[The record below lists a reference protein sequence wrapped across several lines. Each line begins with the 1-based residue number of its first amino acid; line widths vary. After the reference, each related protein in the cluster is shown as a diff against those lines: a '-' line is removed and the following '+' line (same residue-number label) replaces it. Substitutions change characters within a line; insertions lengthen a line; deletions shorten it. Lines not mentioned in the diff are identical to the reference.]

1 MERCLAT
8 ANTLQLDVTFDLPL
22 SVFSKVF
29 NSLSFFQDLHRH
41 TSRVCSKAPNISLSN
56 LAIKPEKGK
65 AIMWYNHYIGR
76 DTGWMSTID
85 PLSFYGTNKVEKVE
99 KWVATT
105 WINIIGDGV
114 NELRPWRMGCNW
126 LSENNKNKKV
136 IESMRNDDFI
146 EDEEYLHD
154 SKLTAL
160 DDDGYYDDNGD
171 SGGSLKD
178 EVGRVENEVVDD
190 RKSKIAVQPEEIVE
204 LEDEILKLRTKS
216 ETKSDLDNGRELP
229 NKNII
234 VDNTMSN
241 EISNKNEMNRALQID
256 ESPETIQRQSSK
268 TDKLKQNESN
278 EEMVSRQEDAE
289 KAPPGKRNRS
299 PDNDEGPLGPP
310 LRNLSQNSNK
320 GPSLQSIRN
329 ELHYSLPSGKIIEN
343 KVVMSVLMLIEELSR
358 DELEIVARTLHEK
371 LQLACIPIMVN
382 PIGPM

>member
-1 MERCLAT
+1 M
-8 ANTLQLDVTFDLPL
+8 
-22 SVFSKVF
+22 
-29 NSLSFFQDLHRH
+29 SLFQDLHKH
-41 TSRVCSKAPNISLSN
+41 TSKVCSKTPNISLSN

-126 LSENNKNKKV
+126 LSENNKNKKI

-146 EDEEYLHD
+146 EGEEYLHD
-154 SKLTAL
+154 AKLTAL
-160 DDDGYYDDNGD
+160 DGNDDYDDNIGG
-171 SGGSLKD
+171 GGSLKD
-178 EVGRVENEVVDD
+178 EVERIGKEVVNES
-190 RKSKIAVQPEEIVE
+190 KSVVQSKKIVE
-204 LEDEILKLRTKS
+204 VKDETLKLRTKS
-216 ETKSDLDNGRELP
+216 ETKSDLDYGREVS
-229 NKNII
+229 NENII
-234 VDNTMSN
+234 EKEAMSN
-241 EISNKNEMNRALQID
+241 KTSNEHEINSAMQRD
-256 ESPETIQRQSSK
+256 ESQETIHHQSSK
-268 TDKLKQNESN
+268 TNKLKQNEAN
-278 EEMVSRQEDAE
+278 DEVFAKQEDVE
-289 KAPPGKRNRS
+289 KTPPKKRNRS

-310 LRNLSQNSNK
+310 LRNLSPNSNK

-329 ELHYSLPSGKIIEN
+329 ELHYLLPSGKIVEN
-343 KVVMSVLMLIEELSR
+343 KVVISILMLIEELSR
-358 DELEIVARTLHEK
+358 DELEMVARTLHEK